1 MPSFLNKV
9 FGYKKNDD
17 KEAARPTRE
26 ASDSTLLDG
35 KYEAIPPI
43 LSPLASTFAEG
54 QPTTDP
60 DRDVGFSLFKPK
72 SRGVFQ
78 KSAQK
83 HPEALPY
90 LTLQLPGPKENPDS
104 RALGVVFEA
113 DPDSQTVLDD
123 AVIAAKRLNP
133 LEALILIRA
142 CAQAITER
150 GMPLCCSVLFLRSS
164 LRIRLGDSRNHA
176 SALVFFIS

>member
-9 FGYKKNDD
+9 FGYKKTDD
-17 KEAARPTRE
+17 KDPARPTRE

-35 KYEAIPPI
+35 KYEAIPPV
-43 LSPLASTFAEG
+43 LSPTASAFAEA
-54 QPTTDP
+54 QPT
-60 DRDVGFSLFKPK
+60 RDSDAGFSFFK
-72 SRGVFQ
+72 SRAASQ
-78 KSAQK
+78 RPAHK
-83 HPEALPY
+83 PEAVPT
-90 LTLQLPGPKENPDS
+90 LTLKLPGLKENLDS

-113 DPDSQTVLDD
+113 DPESQTALDD

-150 GMPLCCSVLFLRSS
+150 GMHLC
-164 LRIRLGDSRNHA
+164 
-176 SALVFFIS
+176 